1 LAGFQVAKPLF
12 TVGCPKNAIRAKVE
26 RVSAKRLSK
35 KSDARGG
42 KNEASYCAFSWS
54 CHSWRCRQHNPTGP
68 RRFYLQRLILR
79 RGRGL
84 PDAPNSPP
92 QEGGGTNSAKVIYG
106 LQPLADAQWGLHST
120 GRRNRVRPW
129 VCWERRRRHG
139 CTRGYRRANAL
150 APIHRLCAQGG
161 IGIPRIPKP
170 DLGTHTNEIEGP
182 CSPWVFLRTNAPSAA
197 VPQSDAFCQVPT
209 FVTTGAPPGN
219 RTIM

>member
-1 LAGFQVAKPLF
+1 MQAAKP
-12 TVGCPKNAIRAKVE
+12 VAAPDR
-26 RVSAKRLSK
+26 
-35 KSDARGG
+35 DAFLRDIAAELG
-42 KNEASYCAFSWS
+42 KHEV
-54 CHSWRCRQHNPTGP
+54 P
-68 RRFYLQRLILR
+68 RRDSAGTLDSFWRADRILR
-79 RGRGL
+79 RGEGL
-84 PDAPNSPP
+84 ARRAKLTSA
-92 QEGGGTNSAKVIYG
+92 GGRWNYSAKVIYG

-170 DLGTHTNEIEGP
+170 DLGTHTNEIEGT

-219 RTIM
+219 KTIMKSVNAICMSWRLIIKV